1 MGVNPRVDDGP
12 QDLGCIATSL
22 MGYVFFTECTCY
34 RYSSQNVHV
43 IVTRLLWLARLFRL
57 DVRGCRS
64 SVCLMLVRI
73 LGSRSVPFILS
84 ITLVGSTSSRPREQP
99 LSRSLDDGPLESGS
113 QLGALH
119 CASLDVSAV
128 VRSIL
133 TEIEAQTSKKVT

>member
-73 LGSRSVPFILS
+73 LGSSHCHALWTMVRWKVDLS
-84 ITLVGSTSSRPREQP
+84 LALSTALVWMFP
-99 LSRSLDDGPLESGS
+99 LLC
-113 QLGALH
+113 ALF
-119 CASLDVSAV
+119 
-128 VRSIL
+128 
-133 TEIEAQTSKKVT
+133 